1 MTFKATYDNVI
12 VKIIDE
18 EKTTAGGI
26 VLTGSNA
33 KTCNRAKVMY
43 AGEGLR
49 TKTGVLIPTE
59 VKVGDTVVFML
70 GIGMKITV
78 DGEDMLLL
86 KEDDIFGVEQ

>member
-1 MTFKATYDNVI
+1 MIKATYDNVI

-18 EKTTAGGI
+18 ETTTSTGI

-43 AGEGLR
+43 AGEGVR
-49 TKTGVLIPTE
+49 TKKDVLIPTE

-70 GIGMKITV
+70 GIGLPITI
-78 DGEDMLLL
+78 DGESMLLL
-86 KEDDIFGVEQ
+86 KEDDIFGVEE